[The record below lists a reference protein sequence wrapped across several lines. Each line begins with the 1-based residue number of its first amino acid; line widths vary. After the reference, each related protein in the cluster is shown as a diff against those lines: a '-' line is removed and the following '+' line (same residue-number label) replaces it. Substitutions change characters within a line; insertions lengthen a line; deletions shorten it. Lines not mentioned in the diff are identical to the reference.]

1 MARSLQRHLSRT
13 LSAAILGAG
22 IVASIVSFYF
32 AYSEAEEFQDDAL
45 RQVAALSIGG
55 GPEVQ
60 RLIAASKSIRDPE
73 SRIQV
78 FRLPLD
84 PKPNWLPENIAIGF
98 HTLEGPSDQ
107 GPQRIL
113 VRKGLGDGRI
123 VVIQSTQSR
132 DEIARDSALRT
143 LIPLLVLLPLLVGL
157 TTKIVRRELATIRR
171 LSDRLDAQP
180 ADQPEPLPE
189 NGLPDEIAPF
199 VQAINRLLG
208 RVNKMIAEQRRF
220 IADAAHELRT
230 PLTALSLQA
239 QNIGQA
245 ETPEA
250 MRERLLP
257 LQAGIERARK
267 LTVQLLSLARIQ
279 ATTANAVS
287 IDTAQLARELIA
299 EFLPQAEKKGID
311 LGLEESARLVLNSDA
326 ETLRLVLR
334 NALENALKYTPPG
347 GEVTLKVV
355 LAGKEAVF
363 EVVDNGP
370 GIPAQ
375 EREQVFSAFY
385 RMLGTE
391 EEGSGLGLAIAK
403 EAAGRLGGAV
413 DLDDNPAG
421 SGLVFR
427 YRQPM

>member
-1 MARSLQRHLSRT
+1 MARSLQRHLSLT
-13 LSAAILGAG
+13 LSAAISGAG
-22 IVASIVSFYF
+22 VIASIVSFYF
-32 AYSEAEEFQDDAL
+32 SYSEAEEFQDDAL
-45 RQVAALSIGG
+45 RQVAALSVGG

-60 RLIAASKSIRDPE
+60 RLLAASKSIRDPE

-78 FRLPLD
+78 IRLPQD
-84 PKPNWLPENIAIGF
+84 PKPDWLPENIAMGF

-107 GPQRIL
+107 GAQRIL
-113 VRKGLGDGRI
+113 VRGGEDNHRI

-143 LIPLLVLLPLLVGL
+143 LIPLLILLPLLVGL
-157 TTKIVRRELATIRR
+157 TAKIVRRELATIRR

-180 ADQPEPLPE
+180 ADQPAPLPE
-189 NGLPDEIAPF
+189 SDLPDEIAPF
-199 VQAINRLLG
+199 VQAINRLLN
-208 RVNKMIAEQRRF
+208 RVNQMIAEQRRF

-267 LTVQLLSLARIQ
+267 LTIQLLSLARMQ
-279 ATTANAVS
+279 AATANPVS
-287 IDTAQLARELIA
+287 VDSAQLARELIA
-299 EFLPQAEKKGID
+299 EFLPQAERKGID
-311 LGLEESARLVLNSDA
+311 LGLEESARLVLHSDE

-334 NALENALKYTPPG
+334 NALENALKYTQQG
-347 GEVTLKVV
+347 GEVTLKVAQV
-355 LAGKEAVF
+355 GKEAVF

-370 GIPAQ
+370 GIPGQ

-385 RMLGTE
+385 RMLGSE

-403 EAAGRLGGAV
+403 EAAGRLGGEI
-413 DLDDNPAG
+413 DLLDNPTG
-421 SGLVFR
+421 KGLVFR
-427 YRQPM
+427 YKQPI